1 VSEKDDATP
10 EAGDVPPTRKH
21 DKLPESDAE
30 PPVRES
36 HVSLESIPD
45 ARALHG
51 AYPDDGAVAE
61 TLRKVDYYVGIME
74 QTLLFVLLSA
84 VVLVAAAAALSGRV
98 FGHQIGRWWHYI
110 VRNGTFTIAMF
121 AAAFASHQQ
130 RHLAMDLV
138 SRRLTPRGRLI
149 LGLILKAFVVVIAL
163 VLMKTGWALRG
174 TFEGATENLDLGIFK
189 INDADTVAGIS
200 VAAALIIFH
209 SVLHAAIDVEYLVR
223 GKLPPER
230 ARSGH

>member
-1 VSEKDDATP
+1 VTKEGDEAAPEKDA
-10 EAGDVPPTRKH
+10 DVPPTRKH
-21 DKLPESDAE
+21 DKLPESDVEE

-36 HVSLESIPD
+36 HVSLDSIPV
-45 ARALHG
+45 G
-51 AYPDDGAVAE
+51 FPDDGAVSAN
-61 TLRKVDYYVGIME
+61 LRKVDHYVGMIE
-74 QTLLFVLLSA
+74 QALLFVLLAA

-149 LGLILKAFVVVIAL
+149 LGLILKAFVVVIAV

-174 TFEGATENLDLGIFK
+174 TFEGASENLDLGLFK

-209 SVLHAAIDVEYLVR
+209 SVLHATIDVEYLVR